1 MQTIDEHLREI
12 ESDVKEIKAAL
23 LGDGFGN
30 RGYMQRLEDV
40 EKHVEETKKRVWV
53 ERGIM
58 VAMAFFWGLLIK
70 FWDKI
75 F

>member
-1 MQTIDEHLREI
+1 MELI
-12 ESDVKEIKAAL
+12 EDKLNRIENDVKEIKTAL

-30 RGYMQRLEDV
+30 KGFMQRLEQV
-40 EKHVEETKKRVWV
+40 ERHVEETKKRVWI

-58 VAMAFFWGLLIK
+58 LSLAFGWGLVIK
-70 FWDKI
+70 LWDKI